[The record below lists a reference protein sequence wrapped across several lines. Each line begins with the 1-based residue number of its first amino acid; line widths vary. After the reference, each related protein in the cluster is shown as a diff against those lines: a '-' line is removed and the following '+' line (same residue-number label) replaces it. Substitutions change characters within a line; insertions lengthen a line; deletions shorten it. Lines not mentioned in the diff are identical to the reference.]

1 MEDKSVESVYYCMN
15 DHSMA
20 FINQTAESL
29 GNISSAAND
38 PSAAIGFHNHG
49 EGHH

>member
-29 GNISSAAND
+29 GNIISSAAD
-38 PSAAIGFHNHG
+38 DLSVFTSRPY
-49 EGHH
+49 